1 MSPAA
6 YIALFGAGVA
16 SFLAPC
22 VVPLVP
28 AYLGMITGS
37 ATASKPGKMVSSTL
51 VFIAGF
57 ATVFALF
64 GILAGLA
71 GSRLASLQ
79 TWVQRIGG
87 LLVLGFG
94 LVLLGVVRGP
104 AMREFRAIKELPSAA
119 SAASAARPLVLGL
132 AFGAAWTPCVGPLLG
147 AALVVAAKSASAV
160 TGATLLVAYAAGI
173 GVPFLAASL
182 LIASWPSIGVRL
194 RKVSKSIE
202 RVAGVL
208 LCLLGVLLLSGQY
221 ARLTSGLAR
230 FFPTI
235 QAG

>member
-1 MSPAA
+1 MNPAA
-6 YIALFGAGVA
+6 YVALFGAGVA

-37 ATASKPGKMVSSTL
+37 ATAQKPGKMVSSTL

-64 GILAGLA
+64 GMLAGLA
-71 GSRLASLQ
+71 GSKLDALQ

-94 LVLLGVVRGP
+94 LALLGVVRGP
-104 AMREFRAIKELPSAA
+104 AMREFRAIKELP

-160 TGATLLVAYAAGI
+160 TGATLLIAYAAGI

-194 RKVSKSIE
+194 RKLSKPIE

-221 ARLTSGLAR
+221 AHFTSGLAR

>member
-1 MSPAA
+1 MNPAA

-28 AYLGMITGS
+28 AYLGMIAGS
-37 ATASKPGKMVSSTL
+37 ATASKPGKMVASTL
-51 VFIAGF
+51 VFIGGF
-57 ATVFALF
+57 ATVFAAF

-94 LVLLGVVRGP
+94 LVLLGVLRGP
-104 AMREFRAIKELPSAA
+104 AMREFRAIKELPGAESAF
-119 SAASAARPLVLGL
+119 RPLVLGL

-160 TGATLLVAYAAGI
+160 TGATLLIAYAAGI

-194 RKVSKSIE
+194 RKVSQPVEK
-202 RVAGVL
+202 VAGAL

-221 ARLTSGLAR
+221 AHLTSGLAR

>member
-1 MSPAA
+1 MNPAA

-28 AYLGMITGS
+28 AYLGMIAGT
-37 ATASKPGKMVSSTL
+37 ATASKPGKMVAATL

-57 ATVFALF
+57 STVFAIF

-71 GSRLASLQ
+71 GSKLASLQ

-87 LLVLGFG
+87 LLVLAFG
-94 LVLLGVVRGP
+94 LVLLGVLRGP
-104 AMREFRAIKELPSAA
+104 AMQEFRAIKELPAA
-119 SAASAARPLVLGL
+119 GSVFRPLVLGL

-160 TGATLLVAYAAGI
+160 TGASLLVAYAAGI

-194 RKVSKSIE
+194 RRISQRIE

-221 ARLTSGLAR
+221 ARFTSGLAR

-235 QAG
+235 QLG

>member
-6 YIALFGAGVA
+6 YVALFGAGVA

-28 AYLGMITGS
+28 AYLGMIAGS
-37 ATASKPGKMVSSTL
+37 ATASKPGKMVASTL
-51 VFIAGF
+51 VFITGF
-57 ATVFALF
+57 ATVFAIF
-64 GILAGLA
+64 GMLAGLA

-94 LVLLGVVRGP
+94 LVLLGVLRGP
-104 AMREFRAIKELPSAA
+104 AIREYRAIKELPGSA
-119 SAASAARPLVLGL
+119 SAFRPLVLGL

-160 TGATLLVAYAAGI
+160 TGATLLIAYAAGI
-173 GVPFLAASL
+173 GVPFLGASL
-182 LIASWPSIGVRL
+182 LIASWPSIGARL
-194 RKVSKSIE
+194 RKVSQPVEK
-202 RVAGVL
+202 VAGVL

-221 ARLTSGLAR
+221 ASLTSGLAR

>member
-1 MSPAA
+1 MNLAA
-6 YIALFGAGVA
+6 YVALFGAGVA

-28 AYLGMITGS
+28 AYLGMIAGS
-37 ATASKPGKMVSSTL
+37 ATASKPSKMVVSTL

-57 ATVFALF
+57 AAVFAVF

-71 GSRLASLQ
+71 GSKLSSLQ
-79 TWVQRIGG
+79 TWVQRVGG
-87 LLVLGFG
+87 VLVLAFG
-94 LVLLGVVRGP
+94 LVLLGVLRGP
-104 AMREFRAIKELPSAA
+104 AMREFRAIKELPDAA
-119 SAASAARPLVLGL
+119 SAFRPLVLGL

-147 AALVVAAKSASAV
+147 AALVVAAKSASAF
-160 TGATLLVAYAAGI
+160 TGATLLIAYAAGI
-173 GVPFLAASL
+173 GVPFLGASL

-194 RKVSKSIE
+194 RKISQPVEK
-202 RVAGVL
+202 VAGVL
-208 LCLLGVLLLSGQY
+208 LCLLGVLLLSGKY
-221 ARLTSGLAR
+221 AALTSGLAR

>member
-1 MSPAA
+1 MSLSV

-22 VVPLVP
+22 VVPLIP
-28 AYLGMITGS
+28 AYIGMITGS
-37 ATASKPGKMVSSTL
+37 ATAAAPGKMVSATL

-57 ATVFALF
+57 ASVFAAF
-64 GILAGLA
+64 GMLAGLA
-71 GSRLASLQ
+71 GARVVSLQ

-87 LLVLGFG
+87 VLVLGFG
-94 LVLLGVVRGP
+94 LVLLGIVRGP
-104 AMREFRAIKELPSAA
+104 AMREFRAIKELPTAMSPF
-119 SAASAARPLVLGL
+119 RPLVIGV

-147 AALVVAAKSASAV
+147 AALVVAARSASAV
-160 TGATLLVAYAAGI
+160 RGATLLLSYAAGI

-182 LIASWPSIGVRL
+182 LIASWPSIGRRL
-194 RKVSKSIE
+194 RRIAQPVE

-208 LCLLGVLLLSGQY
+208 LCALGVLLLSGQY
-221 ARLTSGLAR
+221 ARVTSGLAR

-235 QAG
+235 QL